1 MNTELRNPDAAS
13 RIGRTNDEMSVD
25 LGGAIRR
32 RYLRARVAVPLNA
45 IDRLLDDLE
54 VLNLAGRR
62 RVPFEWETRL
72 ARLVA
77 MLPAEVH
84 LVPDLRSNISTTRLM
99 DRLYELQD
107 ILLDLKVGPARSA
120 LREFD
125 AGEPGL
131 CEEPGAE
138 ESRLDVA

>member
-1 MNTELRNPDAAS
+1 
-13 RIGRTNDEMSVD
+13 MSID
-25 LGGAIRR
+25 LSGAIRR
-32 RYLRARVAVPLNA
+32 RYLRARVAVPLNT

-62 RVPFEWETRL
+62 RVPFEWEARL

-84 LVPDLRSNISTTRLM
+84 CVPDLRSNIATSRLM
-99 DRLYELQD
+99 DGLYELQD
-107 ILLDLKVGPARSA
+107 TLLDLKVGPARSA

-131 CEEPGAE
+131 REEDGAGNDH
-138 ESRLDVA
+138 LDVA